1 MEYHLVNI
9 LILLF
14 LLTCTHRAN
23 CSTEITDGEKAAIE
37 NGLVAGS
44 ALAEALK
51 EGSFTDALAKLGT
64 NIAPFLGL
72 LGPLAG
78 IILAFIPGGDSAEL
92 IFMREKFEEVN
103 VKLDIIT
110 AEFAEVKNAI
120 PWSTVVV
127 NYGTYE
133 RKIRAAEE
141 NLNRIQARI

>member
-51 EGSFTDALAKLGT
+51 EGDFTDALAKLGT
-64 NIAPFLGL
+64 NISPFVGL